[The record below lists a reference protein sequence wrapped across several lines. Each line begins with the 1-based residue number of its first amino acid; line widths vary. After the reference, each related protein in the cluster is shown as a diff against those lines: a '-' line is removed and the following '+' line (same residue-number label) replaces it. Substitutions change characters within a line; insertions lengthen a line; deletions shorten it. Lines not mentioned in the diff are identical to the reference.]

1 MLVQILLWM
10 LWKWDK
16 SLPKL
21 ETSISVHED
30 SVNKHS
36 VSEFLSPKLLHM
48 IQKLDEQL
56 NLFYPFFHTDPMPTR
71 NLWTMRLSK
80 NTAWILTKGS
90 IT

>member
-21 ETSISVHED
+21 ETSVSVHED

-56 NLFYPFFHTDPMPTR
+56 NLFYPFFIQIQCQQEISGQCDCQRIQH
-71 NLWTMRLSK
+71 
-80 NTAWILTKGS
+80 GY
-90 IT
+90 